1 MNKDLSLITVIGVV
15 LILTTQSIYLF
26 IDARKRNHN
35 YWLWGIVGLIQAPM
49 PTLFY
54 LIFVRKIFRKNDRK
68 MGDSNDNDGY
78 K

>member
-1 MNKDLSLITVIGVV
+1 MKGELTLPVIILVATILLS
-15 LILTTQSIYLF
+15 QSLYLF
-26 IDARKRNHN
+26 LDARKRNHN

-54 LIFVRKIFRKNDRK
+54 LIFVRKIFKK
-68 MGDSNDNDGY
+68 

>member
-1 MNKDLSLITVIGVV
+1 MKGTLTVPEICLVV
-15 LILTTQSIYLF
+15 LILLSQSVFLF
-26 IDARKRNHN
+26 LDARKRNYN

-54 LIFVRKIFRKNDRK
+54 LLFIRKVFNKK
-68 MGDSNDNDGY
+68 

>member
-1 MNKDLSLITVIGVV
+1 MKGELTLPVIILVAAILLS
-15 LILTTQSIYLF
+15 QSLYLF
-26 IDARKRNHN
+26 LDARKRSHN

-54 LIFVRKIFRKNDRK
+54 LIFVRKIFKK
-68 MGDSNDNDGY
+68 